1 MATIHGLMFIY
12 IIRGLMYRNVD
23 LFGGEEEGDQLFMSD
38 LRIWIDY
45 FIIGVAIIAVAV
57 PEGLPLA
64 VMLCLAYSQKKML
77 DDNNYVKRLAA
88 CEIMGGATDICSDKT
103 GTLTLNKMTVTR
115 VYAGKSFDITEEQD
129 ENKELIAIK
138 FEDIFSDTIS
148 NHLR

>member
-12 IIRGLMYRNVD
+12 ILRGIMYRNVD
-23 LFGGEEEGDQLFMSD
+23 LFGGESEGDSLFFD
-38 LRIWIDY
+38 NLRIWVEY

-77 DDNNYVKRLAA
+77 EDNNYVKRLAA

-103 GTLTLNKMTVTR
+103 GTLTLNMMTVTR
-115 VYAGKSFDITEEQD
+115 VYPDKSIEISTEQD
-129 ENKELIAIK
+129 
-138 FEDIFSDTIS
+138 
-148 NHLR
+148 

>member
-12 IIRGLMYRNVD
+12 ILRGIMYRNVD
-23 LFGGEEEGDQLFMSD
+23 LFGGESEGDSLFLD
-38 LRIWIDY
+38 NLRIWVEY

-77 DDNNYVKRLAA
+77 EDNNYVKRLAA

-103 GTLTLNKMTVTR
+103 GTLTLNMMTVTR
-115 VYAGKSFDITEEQD
+115 VNPDKSIEISTEQD
-129 ENKELIAIK
+129 
-138 FEDIFSDTIS
+138 
-148 NHLR
+148 